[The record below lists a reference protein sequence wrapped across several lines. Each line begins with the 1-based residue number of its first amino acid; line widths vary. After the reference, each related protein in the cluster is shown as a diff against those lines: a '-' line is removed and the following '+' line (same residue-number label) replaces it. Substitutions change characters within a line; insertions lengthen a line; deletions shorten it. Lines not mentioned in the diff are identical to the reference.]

1 MSDEEVKARI
11 IEKLLRKHSTGP
23 SATPIDEVPSWFPS
37 HQKGEAQ
44 ESVMELLRDQ
54 ESPVV
59 EAPGVAVT
67 NIQLGSVDRAVEY
80 LQSRERQ
87 VPWFLQE
94 EYDKD
99 SHTSPDSSEDG
110 LHDRISDLEEELEMM
125 NEAAEDWRSEAR
137 RRQRLGVLFGAIG
150 FISGVVTS
158 GLFGYIF

>member
-37 HQKGEAQ
+37 HQKGDSQ
-44 ESVMELLRDQ
+44 ESVKELLRDP

-59 EAPGVAVT
+59 EAPGIAVT
-67 NIQLGSVDRAVEY
+67 NIELGSVDRAVEY

-94 EYDKD
+94 GYGEDP
-99 SHTSPDSSEDG
+99 HTLPDSSEDR
-110 LHDRISDLEEELEMM
+110 LHDRISDLEDELEMM
-125 NEAAEDWRSEAR
+125 NETAEDWRSEAR

-150 FISGVVTS
+150 FMSGFATS
-158 GLFGYIF
+158 GLLGYIF